1 MDANDYRNIEQ
12 GTDAWQSA
20 RCGKVTASRAA
31 DVMTKKGSAA
41 RANLSAQ
48 LVLERLTNTKGE
60 SFSSA
65 AMQWG
70 VDQEPFARAAYEAHS
85 GVWVD
90 TVGFVQHPTIDRA
103 GASPDGLVGHD
114 GLVEIKC
121 PNTATMIDTLLTGK
135 VPNNYTTQMQMQM
148 ACTGR
153 VWCDYAVF
161 DSRMPV
167 KAQLFVKRVQRDQ
180 KFIDDLNKEIIEFLA
195 EVEISYQFLINFIE
209 SK

>member
-1 MDANDYRNIEQ
+1 MQQ
-12 GTDAWQSA
+12 GTDEWFAA
-20 RCGKVTASRAA
+20 RLGKVTASRAA

-90 TVGFVQHPTIDRA
+90 TVGFVQHPTIERA

-135 VPNNYTTQMQMQM
+135 VPSNYATQMQMQM

-153 VWCDYAVF
+153 AWCDYAVF

-180 KFIDDLNKEIIEFLA
+180 KFIDDLNKEIIAFLA

>member
-1 MDANDYRNIEQ
+1 MDQ
-12 GTDAWQSA
+12 GTEEWFSV
-20 RCGKVTASRAA
+20 RLGKVTASRAA

-90 TVGFVQHPTIDRA
+90 TVGFVQHPTIERA

-121 PNTATMIDTLLTGK
+121 PNTATMIETLLTGK
-135 VPNNYTTQMQMQM
+135 VPSNYATQMQMQM

-153 VWCDYAVF
+153 AWCDYAVF

-180 KFIDDLNKEIIEFLA
+180 KFIDDLNKEIIAFLA

>member
-1 MDANDYRNIEQ
+1 MQQ
-12 GTDAWQSA
+12 GTDEWFAA
-20 RCGKVTASRAA
+20 RLGKVTASRAA

-41 RANLSAQ
+41 RANLLAQ

-90 TVGFVQHPTIDRA
+90 TVGFVQHPTIERA
-103 GASPDGLVGHD
+103 GASPDGLVGQD

-121 PNTATMIDTLLTGK
+121 PNTATMIDTLSTGK
-135 VPNNYTTQMQMQM
+135 VPSNYTTQMQMQM

-153 VWCDYAVF
+153 AWCDYAVF

>member
-1 MDANDYRNIEQ
+1 MQQ
-12 GTDAWQSA
+12 GTDEWFAA
-20 RCGKVTASRAA
+20 RLGKVTASRAA

-90 TVGFVQHPTIDRA
+90 TVGFVQHPTIERA

-135 VPNNYTTQMQMQM
+135 VPGNYATQMQMQM

-153 VWCDYAVF
+153 AWCDYAVF

-180 KFIDDLNKEIIEFLA
+180 KFIDDLNKEIIAFLA
-195 EVEISYQFLINFIE
+195 EVEINYQFLINFIE

>member
-1 MDANDYRNIEQ
+1 MQQ
-12 GTDAWQSA
+12 GTDEWFAA
-20 RCGKVTASRAA
+20 RLGKVTASRAA

-90 TVGFVQHPTIDRA
+90 TVGFVQHPTIERA

-135 VPNNYTTQMQMQM
+135 VPSNYATQMQMQM

-153 VWCDYAVF
+153 AWCDYAVF

-180 KFIDDLNKEIIEFLA
+180 KFIDDMEKEIIAFLA
-195 EVEISYQFLINFIE
+195 EVEVSYQFLINFIE

>member
-1 MDANDYRNIEQ
+1 MQQ
-12 GTDAWQSA
+12 GTDEWFAA
-20 RCGKVTASRAA
+20 RLGKVTASRAA

-90 TVGFVQHPTIDRA
+90 TVGFVQHPTIERA

-135 VPNNYTTQMQMQM
+135 VPSNYTTQMQMQM

-153 VWCDYAVF
+153 AWCDYAVF

-180 KFIDDLNKEIIEFLA
+180 KFIEDMEKEIIAFLA

>member
-1 MDANDYRNIEQ
+1 MQQ
-12 GTDAWQSA
+12 GSDEWFAA
-20 RCGKVTASRAA
+20 RLGKVTASRAA
-31 DVMTKKGSAA
+31 DVLTKKGSAA

-90 TVGFVQHPTIDRA
+90 TVGFVQHPTIERA

-121 PNTATMIDTLLTGK
+121 PNTSTMIDTLLTGK
-135 VPNNYTTQMQMQM
+135 VPSNYVAQMQMQM

-153 VWCDYAVF
+153 AWCDYAVF

-180 KFIDDLNKEIIEFLA
+180 KYIDDLEKEIIAFLA

>member
-1 MDANDYRNIEQ
+1 MQQ
-12 GTDAWQSA
+12 GTDEWFAA
-20 RCGKVTASRAA
+20 RLGKVTASRAA

-60 SFSSA
+60 SFSST

-70 VDQEPFARAAYEAHS
+70 VDQEPFARAAYEARS

-90 TVGFVQHPTIDRA
+90 TVGFVQHPTIERA

-114 GLVEIKC
+114 GLIEIKC

-135 VPNNYTTQMQMQM
+135 VPGNYATQMQMQM

-153 VWCDYAVF
+153 AWCDYAVF

-180 KFIDDLNKEIIEFLA
+180 KFIDDLNKEIIAFLA
-195 EVEISYQFLINFIE
+195 EVEISYQFLINYIE

>member
-1 MDANDYRNIEQ
+1 MQQ
-12 GTDAWQSA
+12 GTDEWFAA
-20 RCGKVTASRAA
+20 RLGKVTASRAA

-90 TVGFVQHPTIDRA
+90 TVGFVQHPTIERA

-135 VPNNYTTQMQMQM
+135 VPGNYATQMQMQM

-153 VWCDYAVF
+153 AWCDYAVF

-180 KFIDDLNKEIIEFLA
+180 KYIDDLNKEIIAFLA

>member
-1 MDANDYRNIEQ
+1 MDQ
-12 GTDAWQSA
+12 GTEEWFAA
-20 RCGKVTASRAA
+20 RLGKVTASRAA

-90 TVGFVQHPTIDRA
+90 TVGFVQHPTIERA

-121 PNTATMIDTLLTGK
+121 PNTATMIETLLTGK
-135 VPNNYTTQMQMQM
+135 VPSNYTTQMQMQM

-153 VWCDYAVF
+153 AWCDYAVF

-180 KFIDDLNKEIIEFLA
+180 KFIDDMEKEIIAFLA

>member
-1 MDANDYRNIEQ
+1 MHEQ
-12 GTDAWQSA
+12 GTDEWFAA
-20 RCGKVTASRAA
+20 RLGKVTASRAA

-70 VDQEPFARAAYEAHS
+70 VDQEPFARAAYEAYS

-90 TVGFVQHPTIDRA
+90 TVGFVQHPTIERA

-135 VPNNYTTQMQMQM
+135 VPGNYATQMQMQM

-153 VWCDYAVF
+153 DWCDYAVF

-180 KFIDDLNKEIIEFLA
+180 KFIDDLDKEIIAFLA
-195 EVEISYQFLINFIE
+195 EVEISYQFLINYIE

>member
-1 MDANDYRNIEQ
+1 MQQ
-12 GTDAWQSA
+12 GTDEWFAA
-20 RCGKVTASRAA
+20 RLGKVTASRAA

-90 TVGFVQHPTIDRA
+90 TVGFVQHPTIERA
-103 GASPDGLVGHD
+103 GASPDGLVGQD

-121 PNTATMIDTLLTGK
+121 PNTATMIDTLSTGK
-135 VPNNYTTQMQMQM
+135 VPSNYTTQMQMQM

-153 VWCDYAVF
+153 AWCDYAVF

-180 KFIDDLNKEIIEFLA
+180 KFIDDMEKEIIAFLA
-195 EVEISYQFLINFIE
+195 EVEVSYQFLINFIE

>member
-1 MDANDYRNIEQ
+1 MQQ
-12 GTDAWQSA
+12 GTDEWFAA
-20 RCGKVTASRAA
+20 RLGKVTASRAA

-48 LVLERLTNTKGE
+48 LVLERLTNTKGD

-90 TVGFVQHPTIDRA
+90 TVGFVQHPTIERA

-135 VPNNYTTQMQMQM
+135 VPSNYATQMQMQM

-153 VWCDYAVF
+153 AWCDYAVF

-180 KFIDDLNKEIIEFLA
+180 KFIDDLNKEIIAFLA
-195 EVEISYQFLINFIE
+195 EVEVSYQFLINFIE

>member
-1 MDANDYRNIEQ
+1 MQQ
-12 GTDAWQSA
+12 GTDEWFAA
-20 RCGKVTASRAA
+20 RLGKVTASRAA

-60 SFSSA
+60 SFSST

-70 VDQEPFARAAYEAHS
+70 VDQEPFARAAYEARS

-90 TVGFVQHPTIDRA
+90 TVGFVQHPTIERA

-121 PNTATMIDTLLTGK
+121 PNTSTMIDTLLTGK
-135 VPNNYTTQMQMQM
+135 VPSNYVTQMQMQM

-153 VWCDYAVF
+153 AWCDYAVF

-180 KFIDDLNKEIIEFLA
+180 KYIDDLNKEIIAFLA

>member
-1 MDANDYRNIEQ
+1 MQQ
-12 GTDAWQSA
+12 GTDEWFAA
-20 RCGKVTASRAA
+20 RLGKVTASRAA

-90 TVGFVQHPTIDRA
+90 TVGFVQHPTIERA

-135 VPNNYTTQMQMQM
+135 VPSNYATQMQMQM

-153 VWCDYAVF
+153 AWCDYAVF

-180 KFIDDLNKEIIEFLA
+180 KFIDDMEKEIIAFLA
-195 EVEISYQFLINFIE
+195 EVETSYQFLINFIE

>member
-1 MDANDYRNIEQ
+1 MQQ
-12 GTDAWQSA
+12 GTDEWFAA
-20 RCGKVTASRAA
+20 RLGKVTASRAA

-90 TVGFVQHPTIDRA
+90 TVGFVQHPTIERA

-121 PNTATMIDTLLTGK
+121 PNTSTMIDTLLTGK
-135 VPNNYTTQMQMQM
+135 VPSNYVTQMQMQM

-153 VWCDYAVF
+153 AWCDYAVF

-180 KFIDDLNKEIIEFLA
+180 KFIDDLNKEIIAFLA
-195 EVEISYQFLINFIE
+195 EVEISYQFLINYIE

>member
-1 MDANDYRNIEQ
+1 MDQ
-12 GTDAWQSA
+12 GTEEWFAA
-20 RCGKVTASRAA
+20 RLGKVTASRAA

-70 VDQEPFARAAYEAHS
+70 VDQEQFARAAYEAHS

-90 TVGFVQHPTIDRA
+90 TVGFVQHPTIERA

-135 VPNNYTTQMQMQM
+135 VPSNYATQMQMQM

-153 VWCDYAVF
+153 AWCDYAVF

-180 KFIDDLNKEIIEFLA
+180 KFIDDLNKEIIAFLA

>member
-1 MDANDYRNIEQ
+1 MQQ
-12 GTDAWQSA
+12 GTDEWFAA
-20 RCGKVTASRAA
+20 RLGKVTASRAA
-31 DVMTKKGSAA
+31 DVLTKKGSAA

-90 TVGFVQHPTIDRA
+90 TVGFVQHPTIERA

-135 VPNNYTTQMQMQM
+135 VPSNYATQMQMQM

-153 VWCDYAVF
+153 AWCDYTVF

-180 KFIDDLNKEIIEFLA
+180 KYIDDLNKEIIAFLA

>member
-1 MDANDYRNIEQ
+1 MDEQ
-12 GTDAWQSA
+12 GTEEWFAA
-20 RCGKVTASRAA
+20 RLGKVTASRAA

-48 LVLERLTNTKGE
+48 LVLERLTCTKSE

-90 TVGFVQHPTIDRA
+90 TVGFVQHPTIERA

-135 VPNNYTTQMQMQM
+135 VPSNYATQMQMQM

-153 VWCDYAVF
+153 AWCDYAVF

-180 KFIDDLNKEIIEFLA
+180 KFIDDMEKEIIAFLA
-195 EVEISYQFLINFIE
+195 EVEVSYQFLINFIE

>member
-1 MDANDYRNIEQ
+1 MQQ
-12 GTDAWQSA
+12 GTDEWFAA
-20 RCGKVTASRAA
+20 RLGKVTASRAA
-31 DVMTKKGSAA
+31 DVLTKKGSAA

-90 TVGFVQHPTIDRA
+90 TVGFVQHPTIERA

-135 VPNNYTTQMQMQM
+135 VPSNYATQMQMQM

-153 VWCDYAVF
+153 AWCDYAVF
-161 DSRMPV
+161 DSRMPA

-180 KFIDDLNKEIIEFLA
+180 KFIEDMEKEIIAFLA

>member
-1 MDANDYRNIEQ
+1 MQQ
-12 GTDAWQSA
+12 GTDEWFAA
-20 RCGKVTASRAA
+20 RLGKVTASRAA

-90 TVGFVQHPTIDRA
+90 TVGFVQHPTIERA

-135 VPNNYTTQMQMQM
+135 VPSNYATQMQMQM

-153 VWCDYAVF
+153 AWCDYAVF

-180 KFIDDLNKEIIEFLA
+180 KFIDDLNKEIIAFLT

>member
-1 MDANDYRNIEQ
+1 MQQ
-12 GTDAWQSA
+12 GTDEWFAA
-20 RCGKVTASRAA
+20 RLGKVTASRAA

-90 TVGFVQHPTIDRA
+90 TVGFVQHPTILRA
-103 GASPDGLVGHD
+103 GASPDGLVGQD

-121 PNTATMIDTLLTGK
+121 PNTATMIDTLSTGK
-135 VPNNYTTQMQMQM
+135 VPSNYTTQMQMQM

-153 VWCDYAVF
+153 AWCDYAVF

-180 KFIDDLNKEIIEFLA
+180 KFIDDMEKEIIAFLA
-195 EVEISYQFLINFIE
+195 EVEVSYQFLINFIE

>member
-1 MDANDYRNIEQ
+1 MQQ
-12 GTDAWQSA
+12 GTDEWFAA
-20 RCGKVTASRAA
+20 RLGKVTASRAA

-60 SFSSA
+60 SFSST

-70 VDQEPFARAAYEAHS
+70 VDQEPFARAAYEARS

-90 TVGFVQHPTIDRA
+90 TVGFVQHPTIERA

-135 VPNNYTTQMQMQM
+135 VPGNYATQMQMQM

-153 VWCDYAVF
+153 AWCDYAVF

-180 KFIDDLNKEIIEFLA
+180 KYIDDLNKEIIAFLA
-195 EVEISYQFLINFIE
+195 DVEISYQFLINFIE

>member
-1 MDANDYRNIEQ
+1 MDQ
-12 GTDAWQSA
+12 GTEEWFAA
-20 RCGKVTASRAA
+20 RLGKVTASRAA

-90 TVGFVQHPTIDRA
+90 TVGFVQHPTIERA

-135 VPNNYTTQMQMQM
+135 VPSNYATQMQMQM

-153 VWCDYAVF
+153 AWCDYAVF

-180 KFIDDLNKEIIEFLA
+180 KFIDDLNKEIIAFLA

>member
-1 MDANDYRNIEQ
+1 MQQ
-12 GTDAWQSA
+12 GTNEWFAA
-20 RCGKVTASRAA
+20 RLGKVTASRAA

-48 LVLERLTNTKGE
+48 LVLERITNTKGE

-90 TVGFVQHPTIDRA
+90 TVGFVQHPTIERA

-135 VPNNYTTQMQMQM
+135 VPGNYATQMQMQM

-153 VWCDYAVF
+153 AWCDYAVF

-180 KFIDDLNKEIIEFLA
+180 KFIDDLNKEIIAFLA
-195 EVEISYQFLINFIE
+195 EVEISYQFLINYIE

>member
-1 MDANDYRNIEQ
+1 MQQ
-12 GTDAWQSA
+12 GTDEWFAA
-20 RCGKVTASRAA
+20 RLGKVTASRAA

-90 TVGFVQHPTIDRA
+90 TVGFVQHPTIERA
-103 GASPDGLVGHD
+103 GASPDGLVGLD

-121 PNTATMIDTLLTGK
+121 PNTAAMIDTLLTGK
-135 VPNNYTTQMQMQM
+135 VPSNYFTQMQMQM

-153 VWCDYAVF
+153 AWCDYAVF

-180 KFIDDLNKEIIEFLA
+180 KYIDDLEKEIIAFLA
-195 EVEISYQFLINFIE
+195 EVEISYQFLINYIE

>member
-1 MDANDYRNIEQ
+1 MDQ
-12 GTDAWQSA
+12 GTEEWFSV
-20 RCGKVTASRAA
+20 RLGKVTASRAA

-90 TVGFVQHPTIDRA
+90 TVGFVQHPTIERA

-121 PNTATMIDTLLTGK
+121 PNTATMIETLLTGK
-135 VPNNYTTQMQMQM
+135 VPSNYATQMQMQM

-153 VWCDYAVF
+153 AWCDYAVF

-180 KFIDDLNKEIIEFLA
+180 KFIDDLNKEIIAFLS

>member
-1 MDANDYRNIEQ
+1 MDQ
-12 GTDAWQSA
+12 GTEEWFVA
-20 RCGKVTASRAA
+20 RLGKVTASRAA

-90 TVGFVQHPTIDRA
+90 TVGFVQHPTIERA

-135 VPNNYTTQMQMQM
+135 VPSNYATQMQMQM

-153 VWCDYAVF
+153 AWCDYAVF

-180 KFIDDLNKEIIEFLA
+180 KFIDDMEKEIIAFLA
-195 EVEISYQFLINFIE
+195 EVEVSYQFLINFIE

>member
-1 MDANDYRNIEQ
+1 MQQ
-12 GTDAWQSA
+12 GTDEWFAA
-20 RCGKVTASRAA
+20 RLGKVTASRAA

-60 SFSSA
+60 SFSSPS
-65 AMQWG
+65 MQWG

-90 TVGFVQHPTIDRA
+90 TVGFVQHPTIERA

-135 VPNNYTTQMQMQM
+135 VPGNYATQMQMQM

-153 VWCDYAVF
+153 AWCDYAVF

-180 KFIDDLNKEIIEFLA
+180 KYIDDLNKEIIAFLA
-195 EVEISYQFLINFIE
+195 EVEINYQFLINFIE

>member
-1 MDANDYRNIEQ
+1 MQQ
-12 GTDAWQSA
+12 GTDEWFAA
-20 RCGKVTASRAA
+20 RLGKVTASRAA
-31 DVMTKKGSAA
+31 DVLTKKGSAA
-41 RANLSAQ
+41 RSNLSAQ

-90 TVGFVQHPTIDRA
+90 TVGFVQHPTIERA

-114 GLVEIKC
+114 GLIEIKC

-135 VPNNYTTQMQMQM
+135 VPGNYATQMQMQM

-153 VWCDYAVF
+153 AWCDYAVF

-180 KFIDDLNKEIIEFLA
+180 KYIDDLNKEIIAFLA
-195 EVEISYQFLINFIE
+195 EVEISYQFLINYIE

>member
-1 MDANDYRNIEQ
+1 MQQ
-12 GTDAWQSA
+12 GTDEWFAA
-20 RCGKVTASRAA
+20 RLGKVTASRAA

-90 TVGFVQHPTIDRA
+90 TVGFVQHPTIERA

-135 VPNNYTTQMQMQM
+135 VPSNYATQMQMQM

-153 VWCDYAVF
+153 AWCDYAVF

-180 KFIDDLNKEIIEFLA
+180 KFIDDMEKEIIAFLA

>member
-1 MDANDYRNIEQ
+1 MQQ
-12 GTDAWQSA
+12 GSDEWFAA
-20 RCGKVTASRAA
+20 RLGKVTASRAA

-90 TVGFVQHPTIDRA
+90 TVGFVQHPTIERA

-121 PNTATMIDTLLTGK
+121 PNTSTMIDTLLTGK
-135 VPNNYTTQMQMQM
+135 VPSNYVTQMQMQM

-153 VWCDYAVF
+153 AWCDYAVF

-180 KFIDDLNKEIIEFLA
+180 KYIDDLNKEIIAFLA
-195 EVEISYQFLINFIE
+195 EVEISYQFLINYIE